1 MGRGPADE
9 AVVIVK
15 PGADD
20 PVVTQVRIKHRG
32 SGREPE
38 VKGGTRKRS
47 MRLIKDCGSEIS
59 LRGAVGGAMI
69 DERFMRKHE

>member
-20 PVVTQVRIKHRG
+20 PVVTQGRIKHRV
-32 SGREPE
+32 SGKEA
-38 VKGGTRKRS
+38 GGEGRNT
-47 MRLIKDCGSEIS
+47 LVVLAFG
-59 LRGAVGGAMI
+59 
-69 DERFMRKHE
+69 

>member
-15 PGADD
+15 PGAGD
-20 PVVTQVRIKHRG
+20 PVVTQVRIKHRV

-47 MRLIKDCGSEIS
+47 MRLN
-59 LRGAVGGAMI
+59 
-69 DERFMRKHE
+69 

>member
-15 PGADD
+15 LGADD
-20 PVVTQVRIKHRG
+20 LVVTQVRVKHRA

-38 VKGGTRKRS
+38 VKGGTR
-47 MRLIKDCGSEIS
+47 
-59 LRGAVGGAMI
+59 
-69 DERFMRKHE
+69 